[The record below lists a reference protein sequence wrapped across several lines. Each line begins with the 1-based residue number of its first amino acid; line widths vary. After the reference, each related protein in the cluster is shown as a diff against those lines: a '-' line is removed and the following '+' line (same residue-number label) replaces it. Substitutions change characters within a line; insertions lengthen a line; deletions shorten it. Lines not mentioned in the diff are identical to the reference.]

1 VLPKK
6 FRVEEK
12 GSRKTLG
19 LKREI
24 TPMHK
29 SFPKVDKL
37 KRGRKMLKNFI
48 DKMHMERK
56 KGRDEDERI
65 GRDNTDKHKDE
76 DGKINRDYGKQI
88 KDEDER
94 TQRMMTRE
102 EVHMI
107 MM

>member
-1 VLPKK
+1 
-6 FRVEEK
+6 
-12 GSRKTLG
+12 
-19 LKREI
+19 
-24 TPMHK
+24 
-29 SFPKVDKL
+29 
-37 KRGRKMLKNFI
+37 
-48 DKMHMERK
+48 MERK

-65 GRDNTDKHKDE
+65 GRDNADKHKDE

>member
-1 VLPKK
+1 
-6 FRVEEK
+6 
-12 GSRKTLG
+12 
-19 LKREI
+19 
-24 TPMHK
+24 
-29 SFPKVDKL
+29 
-37 KRGRKMLKNFI
+37 
-48 DKMHMERK
+48 MER
-56 KGRDEDERI
+56 GDEDERI
-65 GRDNTDKHKDE
+65 GRDNADKHKDE